1 MTAVAAAAPPA
12 ALRSA
17 RLQFAAL
24 GMVAG
29 TWGAHIPSV
38 QQAHGLNAARLSL
51 VLFAAALGCVA
62 TLWFAGAAVA
72 RFGIRRCARVA
83 ALSMTSMLALALV
96 VPGLAALM
104 LCALLL
110 GAGMAMFDVC
120 INCEG
125 AELERSG
132 GRRVMS
138 QLHGLWSVGAM
149 TGALAAAA
157 LFAAGVAPRIQLGA
171 LALTIGATLLVATRS
186 MPGVITQG
194 DAAAPRRT
202 WPTPALWLIGALVF
216 AGMTAEGAMHDWTV
230 LYLAQERHLAPSPAA
245 IGYAVFSVAMALARF
260 AGDALR
266 ERVGDTRLIVAG
278 ALLAASSMTLV
289 LIAPALALAFAGLA
303 LVGAG
308 VAPIAPILYNAAAR
322 RGGTQPAAAI
332 AAVTAIGYG
341 GLMLGPPL
349 VGVIAQSASLTLALA
364 VAVIGPAL
372 ALAVGARLLE
382 RHIG

>member
-1 MTAVAAAAPPA
+1 M
-12 ALRSA
+12 L
-17 RLQFAAL
+17 
-24 GMVAG
+24 AG
-29 TWGAHIPSV
+29 TWGAHIPSL
-38 QQAHGLNAARLSL
+38 QQAQGLTPASLSL

-72 RFGIRRCARVA
+72 HFGLRGCARA
-83 ALSMTSMLALALV
+83 SALAMTAMLALVLIVPGFAALV
-96 VPGLAALM
+96 LT
-104 LCALLL
+104 ALLL

-120 INCEG
+120 INSVG

-132 GRRVMS
+132 GQRVMS

-149 TGALAAAA
+149 AGALAAAA
-157 LFAAGVAPRIQLGA
+157 LFALGVAPPVQLAA
-171 LALTIGATLLVATRS
+171 LALAVGAAMWITARVMS
-186 MPGVITQG
+186 GVPDAD

-230 LYLAQERHLAPSPAA
+230 LYLAQERGLAPSPAA
-245 IGYAVFSVAMALARF
+245 LGYAVFSVAMAASRF

-266 ERVGDTRLIVAG
+266 ERFGDARLLVAG
-278 ALLAASSMTLV
+278 AVLAALSMLLV
-289 LIAPALALAFAGLA
+289 LGAPVPAFAFVGLA

-322 RGGTQPAAAI
+322 KGGVQPAAAI

-349 VGVIAQSASLTLALA
+349 VGAIAHAGSLTLALG
-364 VAVIGPAL
+364 VVVIGPAL
-372 ALAVGARLLE
+372 VLAFGARRLD
-382 RHIG
+382 RHVD

>member
-1 MTAVAAAAPPA
+1 MTAAAV
-12 ALRSA
+12 LRST

-24 GMVAG
+24 GMLAG

-38 QQAHGLNAARLSL
+38 QQAHGLTEASLSL

-72 RFGIRRCARVA
+72 RFGIRRCARTATLAMTAMLAAVLIVPAGA
-83 ALSMTSMLALALV
+83 ALA
-96 VPGLAALM
+96 

-120 INCEG
+120 INSEG

-149 TGALAAAA
+149 AGALATAA
-157 LFAAGVAPRIQLGA
+157 LFAAGVAPRVQLAA
-171 LALTIGATLLVATRS
+171 LALVVGATMWVTALA
-186 MPGVITQG
+186 MQG
-194 DAAAPRRT
+194 ARADRDAGPRRT

-230 LYLAQERHLAPSPAA
+230 LYLAQERGLAPSAA
-245 IGYAVFSVAMALARF
+245 ALGYAGFSAAMAAARF

-266 ERVGDTRLIVAG
+266 LRFGEARLLGAG
-278 ALLAASSMTLV
+278 AVLAALAMVLV
-289 LIAPALALAFAGLA
+289 LSTPAPAFAFVGLA

-322 RGGTQPAAAI
+322 RGGAQPAGSI

-349 VGVIAQSASLTLALA
+349 VGAIAQAASLTLALA
-364 VAVIGPAL
+364 VVVIGPAL
-372 ALAVGARLLE
+372 ALAFGARLLG

>member
-1 MTAVAAAAPPA
+1 MTHAARAPSA

-24 GMVAG
+24 GMLAG

-38 QQAHGLNAARLSL
+38 QQAHGLTPASLSL

-62 TLWFAGAAVA
+62 TLWFAGVAVA
-72 RFGIRRCARVA
+72 RFGIRGCARAA
-83 ALSMTSMLALALV
+83 ALAMTAMLALVLI
-96 VPGLAALM
+96 VPGFAALA
-104 LCALLL
+104 LAALLL

-120 INCEG
+120 INSVG

-132 GRRVMS
+132 GQRVMS

-149 TGALAAAA
+149 AGALAAAA
-157 LFAAGVAPRIQLGA
+157 LFAAGVAPRVQLAAMA
-171 LALTIGATLLVATRS
+171 LVVGATVWVASRA
-186 MPGVITQG
+186 MPGAVIAM
-194 DAAAPRRT
+194 DAAAPPPRA

-230 LYLAQERHLAPSPAA
+230 LYLAQERSLAPSPAA
-245 IGYAVFSVAMALARF
+245 LGYAVFSVAMAASRF

-266 ERVGDTRLIVAG
+266 QRFGEARLLGAG
-278 ALLAASSMTLV
+278 AVLAALSMLLV
-289 LIAPALALAFAGLA
+289 LGAPVPAFAFVGLA

-322 RGGTQPAAAI
+322 KGGVQPASAI

-349 VGVIAQSASLTLALA
+349 VGAIAQAASLTLALA
-364 VAVIGPAL
+364 VVVIGPVLVL
-372 ALAVGARLLE
+372 AFGARRLG
-382 RHIG
+382 R